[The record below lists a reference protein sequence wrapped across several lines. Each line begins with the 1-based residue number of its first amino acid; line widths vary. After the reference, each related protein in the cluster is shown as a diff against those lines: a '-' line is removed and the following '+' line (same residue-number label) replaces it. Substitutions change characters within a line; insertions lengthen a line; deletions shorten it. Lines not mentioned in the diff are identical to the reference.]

1 LKWAISIF
9 YSCNCLSIYLLAS
22 SPAVPLAL
30 AQLLAQWWEMLVVVV
45 LNRVVVVVVVC
56 NHKERI

>member
-1 LKWAISIF
+1 MGHIYFLFLQLPINLP
-9 YSCNCLSIYLLAS
+9 SCI
-22 SPAVPLAL
+22 PAVPLAL